1 MTKYAEDI
9 YGYIL
14 ETRSHPT
21 AEQIFLALKQKN
33 PKISQATVYN
43 NLNAL
48 VTAGRLIRLS
58 EAGCPDRYD
67 NTSRHDHLICV
78 RCGAL
83 SDRTLSDLHPLPS
96 KSRSDAA
103 SCPMICA
110 CVGCVLPAVP
120 WSAGAPAPPRRICPE
135 FPAFPK
141 AINKKGTADFPQS
154 GTRGGS
160 KQNKEDFYHVS
171 H

>member
-83 SDRTLSDLHPLPS
+83 SDRTLSDLTRFHRGADRMP
-96 KSRSDAA
+96 A

-120 WSAGAPAPPRRICPE
+120 WSAERLLRSAASVLSSPLSPE
-135 FPAFPK
+135 P
-141 AINKKGTADFPQS
+141 
-154 GTRGGS
+154 
-160 KQNKEDFYHVS
+160 
-171 H
+171 

>member
-9 YGYIL
+9 YGCIL

-83 SDRTLSDLHPLPS
+83 SDRTLSDLT
-96 KSRSDAA
+96 A
-103 SCPMICA
+103 SIEEQIGCGILSYDLRVRWLCPA
-110 CVGCVLPAVP
+110 CRAVERG
-120 WSAGAPAPPRRICPE
+120 SACSAPPHL
-135 FPAFPK
+135 
-141 AINKKGTADFPQS
+141 S
-154 GTRGGS
+154 
-160 KQNKEDFYHVS
+160 
-171 H
+171 

>member
-48 VTAGRLIRLS
+48 VKAGRLIRLS

-78 RCGAL
+78 R
-83 SDRTLSDLHPLPS
+83 
-96 KSRSDAA
+96 
-103 SCPMICA
+103 
-110 CVGCVLPAVP
+110 
-120 WSAGAPAPPRRICPE
+120 
-135 FPAFPK
+135 
-141 AINKKGTADFPQS
+141 
-154 GTRGGS
+154 
-160 KQNKEDFYHVS
+160 
-171 H
+171 

>member
-48 VTAGRLIRLS
+48 VTA
-58 EAGCPDRYD
+58 AG
-67 NTSRHDHLICV
+67 
-78 RCGAL
+78 
-83 SDRTLSDLHPLPS
+83 
-96 KSRSDAA
+96 
-103 SCPMICA
+103 
-110 CVGCVLPAVP
+110 
-120 WSAGAPAPPRRICPE
+120 
-135 FPAFPK
+135 
-141 AINKKGTADFPQS
+141 
-154 GTRGGS
+154 
-160 KQNKEDFYHVS
+160 
-171 H
+171 

>member
-58 EAGCPDRYD
+58 EAGCPDR
-67 NTSRHDHLICV
+67 
-78 RCGAL
+78 
-83 SDRTLSDLHPLPS
+83 
-96 KSRSDAA
+96 
-103 SCPMICA
+103 
-110 CVGCVLPAVP
+110 
-120 WSAGAPAPPRRICPE
+120 
-135 FPAFPK
+135 
-141 AINKKGTADFPQS
+141 
-154 GTRGGS
+154 
-160 KQNKEDFYHVS
+160 
-171 H
+171 

>member
-48 VTAGRLIRLS
+48 VKAGRLIRLS

-67 NTSRHDHLICV
+67 NTSRHDHLICS
-78 RCGAL
+78 RCGKITDICLRDLTGPIENKLGQKIL
-83 SDRTLSDLHPLPS
+83 SYDL
-96 KSRSDAA
+96 R
-103 SCPMICA
+103 I
-110 CVGCVLPAVP
+110 
-120 WSAGAPAPPRRICPE
+120 RYICPACSE
-135 FPAFPK
+135 QEK
-141 AINKKGTADFPQS
+141 RPQ
-154 GTRGGS
+154 
-160 KQNKEDFYHVS
+160 H
-171 H
+171 

>member
-78 RCGAL
+78 RWGAL
-83 SDRTLSDLHPLPS
+83 SDRTLSDLT
-96 KSRSDAA
+96 A
-103 SCPMICA
+103 SIEEQIGCGILSYDLRVRWLCPA
-110 CVGCVLPAVP
+110 CRAVERG
-120 WSAGAPAPPRRICPE
+120 SACSVPPHL
-135 FPAFPK
+135 
-141 AINKKGTADFPQS
+141 S
-154 GTRGGS
+154 
-160 KQNKEDFYHVS
+160 
-171 H
+171 

>member
-83 SDRTLSDLHPLPS
+83 SDRTLSDLT
-96 KSRSDAA
+96 A
-103 SCPMICA
+103 SIEEQIGCGILSYDLRVRWLCPA
-110 CVGCVLPAVP
+110 CRAVER
-120 WSAGAPAPPRRICPE
+120 GAPAPPRRICPE

>member
-48 VTAGRLIRLS
+48 VKAGRLIRLS

-67 NTSRHDHLICV
+67 NTSRHDHLICS
-78 RCGAL
+78 RCGKITDICLRDLTGPIENKLGQKIL
-83 SDRTLSDLHPLPS
+83 SYDL
-96 KSRSDAA
+96 R
-103 SCPMICA
+103 I
-110 CVGCVLPAVP
+110 
-120 WSAGAPAPPRRICPE
+120 RYICPACRE
-135 FPAFPK
+135 QEK
-141 AINKKGTADFPQS
+141 RPQ
-154 GTRGGS
+154 
-160 KQNKEDFYHVS
+160 H
-171 H
+171 